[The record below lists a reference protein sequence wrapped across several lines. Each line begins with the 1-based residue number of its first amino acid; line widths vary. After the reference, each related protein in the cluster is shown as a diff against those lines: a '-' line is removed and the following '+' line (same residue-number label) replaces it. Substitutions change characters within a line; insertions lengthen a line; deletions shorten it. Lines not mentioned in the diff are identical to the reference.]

1 MATTGYMFLS
11 RNLQSHDE
19 DLAWMKDFGCD
30 SIIEESGSQEKLRP
44 EWRRMLAGLRKG
56 DTVVVSRLGNALRGI
71 RELSAFL
78 DLCNEAGVRIVSIHD
93 RIDSGNLLFPDTT
106 QADILRTIGGLSAE
120 ATAIRRSEN
129 RMLMKRKGKVNLVKD
144 ALRVDREKAIV
155 NMYNSGVSMDDIWRM
170 SGFKSRTS
178 VFRVLNRN
186 GVELNRGRHQGPIKK
201 RSERKTNKTND

>member
-71 RELSAFL
+71 RELGAFL
-78 DLCNEAGVRIVSIHD
+78 DLCNEVGVRVVSIHD
-93 RIDSGNLLFPDTT
+93 GIDSGNLLFPDTT
-106 QADILRTIGGLSAE
+106 HADILRAIGGLSAE
-120 ATAIRRSEN
+120 AATIRRSES
-129 RMLMKRKGKVNLVKD
+129 RMMMKRKGKVNLVKD
-144 ALRVDREKAIV
+144 ALRADREKAIV

-186 GVELNRGRHQGPIKK
+186 GVQLNRGRHQGPIKK
-201 RSERKTNKTND
+201 KSERKKSNNG

>member
-1 MATTGYMFLS
+1 MAKTGYMFLS
-11 RNLQSHDE
+11 RNLHSHDE
-19 DLAWMKDFGCD
+19 DLAWMKDFGCE

-56 DTVVVSRLGNALRGI
+56 DTVVVSRFGNALRGI
-71 RELSAFL
+71 RELGAFL
-78 DLCNEAGVRIVSIHD
+78 DLCNEVGIRLVSIHD

-120 ATAIRRSEN
+120 ATSIRRSEN

-155 NMYNSGVSMDDIWRM
+155 NMYNSGVSLDDIWRM

-186 GVELNRGRHQGPIKK
+186 GVQLNRGRHQGPIKK
-201 RSERKTNKTND
+201 RSERKKPYND